1 MERLIGDTLRTFGV
15 GGALLAAAFAVFW
28 WFFSDLH
35 KQQGKGRWIA
45 LLRHDGFARR
55 YRALMAAALDRIDA
69 RLSPGWDATPDAPKT
84 EAARAWSHGLLNLCL
99 LLAVAY
105 PILSLLVYWALSGE
119 AGRIGPLVVLPAE
132 QERLN
137 RVMVIGAVALMVVG
151 GRWLVR
157 ASTLQQVLIAAGL
170 LAVALASALVVTVT
184 YRGAVT
190 VAVAGAFSAT
200 VAFSR
205 KVAGAGALAVAFA
218 LAFGVGVAN
227 GFSGSFG
234 LTITNIAASAVAIA
248 LASAVA
254 IMGASAVAVAQVR
267 LGRRTG
273 RPAAALGGYM
283 LLLWLALWI
292 VTVNAP
298 PSDAQTSALLLFL
311 GFLPLLNAAADF
323 ASVGLTRWLLRRGVR
338 GNLAWH
344 AGLDALSALAVLL
357 ALGFALIATVHLAR
371 PAGGAPLIDLA
382 ALFADLRDPVAA
394 HDYYWL
400 YFCFFSTLLPT
411 ALHLGVGCFGLF
423 TLISRRLGRPIAAGL
438 ASTIEAKQRAASL
451 AFTICFALAVWLPAM
466 LIWQA
471 LVWLGRPAL
480 DALLWAFEGFARL
493 IGAL

>member
-1 MERLIGDTLRTFGV
+1 MERLIGDTLRTFGI
-15 GGALLAAAFAVFW
+15 GGALLAAAVAVAW
-28 WFFSDLH
+28 WFFHDLH
-35 KQQGKGRWIA
+35 KQQGKGWWIA
-45 LLRHDGFARR
+45 LLRHDGLARR
-55 YRALMAAALDRIDA
+55 YRALMAAALDRLDA
-69 RLSPGWDATPDAPKT
+69 RLSPGWDAAPDAPKT

-105 PILSLLVYWALSGE
+105 PILSLLIQWALSGE
-119 AGRIGPLVVLPAE
+119 AGRIGPLVVLAAE
-132 QERLN
+132 PEWLN
-137 RVMVIGAVALMVVG
+137 RAAAISATVLMVVG
-151 GRWLVR
+151 LRRSLS
-157 ASTLQQVLIAAGL
+157 ASHWRQYLFATILTSGAIAIAVVFAVSTSGA
-170 LAVALASALVVTVT
+170 LAVALAIAVVVGGTDPGPIT
-184 YRGAVT
+184 RAFAGAFAGAFAV
-190 VAVAGAFSAT
+190 VVAGAVMGAGL
-200 VAFSR
+200 
-205 KVAGAGALAVAFA
+205 VAGASALAIAFVGAFA
-218 LAFGVGVAN
+218 GAF
-227 GFSGSFG
+227 
-234 LTITNIAASAVAIA
+234 
-248 LASAVA
+248 
-254 IMGASAVAVAQVR
+254 AQLW
-267 LGRRTG
+267 LGWRTG
-273 RPAAALGGYM
+273 RPAAALLGYV
-283 LLLWLALWI
+283 LLLWATLCVVSVA
-292 VTVNAP
+292 AP
-298 PSDAQTSALLLFL
+298 ATNEAGRALLLFL

-423 TLISRRLGRPIAAGL
+423 TLISKPLGRPIAAGL
-438 ASTIEAKQRAASL
+438 ASPIEATQRAASL
-451 AFTICFALAVWLPAM
+451 AFTICFALAAWLPAM

>member
-1 MERLIGDTLRTFGV
+1 MERLIGDTLRTFGI
-15 GGALLAAAFAVFW
+15 GGALLAAAFVVAW
-28 WFFSDLH
+28 WFFHDLH
-35 KQQGKGRWIA
+35 KQQGKGWWIA
-45 LLRHDGFARR
+45 LLRHDGLARR
-55 YRALMAAALDRIDA
+55 YRALMAAALDRLDA
-69 RLSPGWDATPDAPKT
+69 RLSPGWDAAPDAPKT

-105 PILSLLVYWALSGE
+105 PILSLLVQWALSGE
-119 AGRIGPLVVLPAE
+119 AGRIGPLIVLSAE
-132 QERLN
+132 PERLM
-137 RVMVIGAVALMVVG
+137 RAAAIGAVALMVVG
-151 GRWLVR
+151 GRRLGQ
-157 ASTLQQVLIAAGL
+157 ASTPWRYLVAKWMIVFAVAV
-170 LAVALASALVVTVT
+170 AVALAGPFAFALAFV
-184 YRGAVT
+184 GAVAGAGAGSFASAGAGA
-190 VAVAGAFSAT
+190 VAVAGAGAGAGLDAGA
-200 VAFSR
+200 VVLG
-205 KVAGAGALAVAFA
+205 VAGAFVFTGVFAGAVAGVFA
-218 LAFGVGVAN
+218 QHWL
-227 GFSGSFG
+227 G
-234 LTITNIAASAVAIA
+234 L
-248 LASAVA
+248 
-254 IMGASAVAVAQVR
+254 
-267 LGRRTG
+267 RTD
-273 RPAAALGGYM
+273 RPAAALGGFM
-283 LLLWLALWI
+283 LLLWLALC
-292 VTVNAP
+292 VASVAAP
-298 PSDAQTSALLLFL
+298 TMIERGRTSFLFL

-411 ALHLGVGCFGLF
+411 ALHLGIGCFGLF
-423 TLISRRLGRPIAAGL
+423 TLISKPLGRPIAAGL
-438 ASTIEAKQRAASL
+438 ASPIEATQRAASL